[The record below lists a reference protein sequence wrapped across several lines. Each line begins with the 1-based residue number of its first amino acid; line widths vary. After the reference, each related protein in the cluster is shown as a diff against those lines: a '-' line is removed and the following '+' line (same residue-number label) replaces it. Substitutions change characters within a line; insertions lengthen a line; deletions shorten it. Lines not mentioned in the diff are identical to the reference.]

1 MSGQSNIS
9 ESQINFTMSVPNFTK
24 SYLNSSES
32 LLNFTELPFNFSE
45 SQTNVTESLF
55 YDDEA
60 HESNDE
66 EKTWMFG
73 APLLLVFGTISNIL
87 VIAVLMRK
95 KFRQSSWGLYLTILA
110 ICDTLLLYMFSL
122 DSWLQ
127 IVFKVWMSD
136 ETVAGC
142 KVFRFV
148 SYFLVHFVAWI
159 LVAVSCERIV
169 FIYFPMKARI
179 VCRRR
184 TACIVLGTIAFIL
197 TGVNAHIFWTFS
209 LTEYDGFYYC
219 DLVDNIAEVMGPQF
233 VIIFLWLDLSIA
245 SLVPFVL
252 MIICNITIIT
262 KLIQSDRQRQVA
274 TSDSAQ
280 KSSTTSIAIM
290 LVSTSTMFLMLTLPV
305 AICMVLS
312 LNDEFTSTGNN
323 MANLKFAKGIA
334 EFVQQINSV
343 LNFWLYCLTG
353 KAFRTELKTML
364 CCGRFSRTPGISNA
378 YVTRSTSATTA
389 MEQKPTTMDM
399 KANGQNP
406 TVEKGQD
413 DSKL

>member
-1 MSGQSNIS
+1 MSA
-9 ESQINFTMSVPNFTK
+9 PNVTK
-24 SYLNSSES
+24 SN
-32 LLNFTELPFNFSE
+32 LNFTELPFNVSD
-45 SQTNVTESLF
+45 SNMSVTESLL

-60 HESNDE
+60 QEFDNE

-87 VIAVLMRK
+87 IIIVLMRK
-95 KFRQSSWGLYLTILA
+95 KFRKSSWGLYLTTLA
-110 ICDTLLLYMFSL
+110 VCDTLLLYMFSL

-127 IVFKVWMSD
+127 IVFKVWISD

-142 KVFRFV
+142 KVYRFV

-169 FIYFPMKARI
+169 FIYFPMKAKI

-184 TACIVLGTIAFIL
+184 TACIVLGSIAFIL

-219 DLVDNIAEVMGPQF
+219 DLVDNIAELMGPQF

-245 SLVPFVL
+245 SLVPFIL
-252 MIICNITIIT
+252 MITCNITIIAR
-262 KLIQSDRQRQVA
+262 LIQSDRQRRAA
-274 TSDSAQ
+274 TSDGAQ

-290 LVSTSTMFLMLTLPV
+290 LVSTATMFLILTLPV

-323 MANLKFAKGIA
+323 MDNLYFAKRIA

-353 KAFRTELKTML
+353 KAFRTELKAML
-364 CCGRFSRTPGISNA
+364 CCGRFSRTPGVSNA
-378 YVTRSTSATTA
+378 YVTRSTSATTQV
-389 MEQKPTTMDM
+389 EHKPKDVKT
-399 KANGQNP
+399 NGQDN
-406 TVEKGQD
+406 TVKKAQD
-413 DSKL
+413 DTKL